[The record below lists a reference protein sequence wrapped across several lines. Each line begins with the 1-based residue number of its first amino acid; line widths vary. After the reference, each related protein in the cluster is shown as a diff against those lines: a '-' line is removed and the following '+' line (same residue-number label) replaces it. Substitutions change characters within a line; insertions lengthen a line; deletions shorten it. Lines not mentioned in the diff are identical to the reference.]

1 MIVVFLSILFFI
13 VILFFLLWFLAPSG
27 WMTHVKTVLLG
38 LLVGAPAI
46 IDQLANDIRW
56 QDILAPRQAA
66 IVGGV
71 LVLMGIFARLRS
83 RIKH

>member
-1 MIVVFLSILFFI
+1 MIFLSILFCI
-13 VILFFLLWFLAPSG
+13 VVLFFMLWFLAPSG

-56 QDILAPRQAA
+56 QDILGSRQAA

-71 LVLMGIFARLRS
+71 LVLMGILARLRS
-83 RIKH
+83 RIKN